1 MYDVT
6 FALAIILGAGFFIAK
21 LGQIVRLPSV
31 TGYILAGVILGPS
44 ALNLVSEETITG
56 KLGHFTQIALMLIAF
71 GIGEHLEIRRLK
83 RSLKSVGLIG
93 ISETSGAFLFVTLG
107 TFLVAWGS
115 GVGESGWTLQDYA
128 VLALLFGAVSVA
140 TAPAATLHVMR
151 EMKAAG
157 PLTTTLM
164 AIVAVDDGL
173 AIIFFGIAMSAA
185 RQIVSAGGGSMA
197 VAIMSSMME
206 IVASLMLGIITGL
219 IIDFVIHRLNR
230 LDEVLTVGLSL
241 LLLCGETARLLH
253 FSPLLAGM
261 AVGFTIVNRDRRDV
275 RLFRV
280 INRFD
285 PPIYVLFF
293 TLAGAHLDLS
303 ALIIAGWV
311 GLVYFLLR
319 ALGKL
324 AGCSFGGR
332 LAAAPEKVVRYL
344 GLALIPQAGVAIG
357 LIFLIRGDAVLGS
370 YASIII
376 PVVLGS
382 VVLSE
387 LTGPVCARI
396 AVEKAGEASVGC
408 GVVRSS
414 VPAAVLPEG
423 SRRPVGTD
431 HFELVPWSWTPLEPA
446 ENSYG
451 QVIFGLSRSETG
463 PSLARFTTLLAHY
476 YCATPTAVRVL
487 PPQNEAEAEA
497 IQSKTR
503 GLTQKVACEVE
514 ALGYSADVKVVTH
527 ENVAKGILSAAN
539 SQKTWAIVLGHP
551 HRSTS
556 HEFNRIVDA
565 VAKDAPCQVIMVRL
579 CGVLHTERI
588 LVPVVDLKNLKL
600 LGHVIRAL
608 CGAGKH
614 IITLLAIVH
623 SDALHEEIVR
633 AEELLLDWVHKEHLI
648 PHVRCRAVATEARV
662 DAIVQEAHDH
672 DVTVMAASQ
681 MQGLRRIFFGSLA
694 EDVAQNC
701 RKPMLIVHG

>member
-21 LGQIVRLPSV
+21 LSQLVRLPSV
-31 TGYILAGVILGPS
+31 TGYILAGVLLGPS
-44 ALNLVSEETITG
+44 ALNLVSEETITE

-71 GIGEHLEIRRLK
+71 GIGEHLEISRLK

-93 ISETSGAFLFVTLG
+93 ISETSGAFLFVMLG
-107 TFLVAWGS
+107 TFFVAWVS
-115 GVGESGWTLQDYA
+115 GVGESGWVLQDYA

-173 AIIFFGIAMSAA
+173 AIIFFSIAMSAA
-185 RQIVSAGGGSMA
+185 RQIVGVGGGSMA
-197 VAIMSSMME
+197 VAIISSMME

-241 LLLCGETARLLH
+241 LLLCGETARLAHL
-253 FSPLLAGM
+253 SPLLAGM

-408 GVVRSS
+408 GVVRPSGPAILPKGFRS
-414 VPAAVLPEG
+414 VEMN
-423 SRRPVGTD
+423 
-431 HFELVPWSWTPLEPA
+431 HIELIPWNWTPLEPA

-451 QVIFGLSRSETG
+451 QVIFGLSLAETG

-476 YCATPTAVRVL
+476 YCATPTAVHVL
-487 PPQNEAEAEA
+487 SPQNEDKAEAL
-497 IQSKTR
+497 QSKTR
-503 GLTQKVACEVE
+503 ELTQKVACEVE
-514 ALGYSADVKVVTH
+514 SLGYSANVKVITH
-527 ENVAKGILSAAN
+527 ENVAKGILRAAN

-551 HRSTS
+551 HKSTS

-614 IITLLAIVH
+614 IITLLAMVQ
-623 SDALHEEIVR
+623 SDALDDEIEK
-633 AEELLLDWVHKEHLI
+633 AEELLIDWVQKEHLI
-648 PHVRCRAVATEARV
+648 PHVRCRAIATEARV
-662 DAIVQEAHDH
+662 EAIVQEANDH

-681 MQGLRRIFFGSLA
+681 MHGLRRIFFGSLA

-701 RKPMLIVHG
+701 RKPMLTIHG

>member
-21 LGQIVRLPSV
+21 LGQLVRLPSV
-31 TGYILAGVILGPS
+31 TGYILAGVLLGPS
-44 ALNLVSEETITG
+44 ALNLVSEETITE

-71 GIGEHLEIRRLK
+71 GIGEHLEISRLK

-93 ISETSGAFLFVTLG
+93 ISETSGAFLFVMLG
-107 TFLVAWGS
+107 TFFVARVS
-115 GVGESGWTLQDYA
+115 GVGESGRTLQDYA

-185 RQIVSAGGGSMA
+185 RQIVGAGGGSMA
-197 VAIMSSMME
+197 VAIISSMTE

-241 LLLCGETARLLH
+241 LLLCGETARLAH

-280 INRFD
+280 INRFE

-408 GVVRSS
+408 GVVRPSG
-414 VPAAVLPEG
+414 PAILPKG
-423 SRRPVGTD
+423 FRPVEMNRI
-431 HFELVPWSWTPLEPA
+431 ELIPWNWTPLEPA

-451 QVIFGLSRSETG
+451 QVIFGLSHTKTG

-476 YCATPTAVRVL
+476 YCGTPTAVHVL
-487 PPQNEAEAEA
+487 SPQNETEAEA
-497 IQSKTR
+497 MQSKTR
-503 GLTQKVACEVE
+503 ELTQKVACEVE
-514 ALGYSADVKVVTH
+514 SLGYSADVKVITH

-551 HRSTS
+551 HKSTS

-614 IITLLAIVH
+614 IITLLAMVQ
-623 SDALHEEIVR
+623 SDALHEEIKE
-633 AEELLLDWVHKEHLI
+633 AEELLVDWVQKEHLI
-648 PHVRCRAVATEARV
+648 PHVRCRAIATEARV
-662 DAIVQEAHDH
+662 EAIVQEAHDH

-681 MQGLRRIFFGSLA
+681 MHGLRRIFFGSLA

-701 RKPMLIVHG
+701 RKPMLIIHG

>member
-71 GIGEHLEIRRLK
+71 GIGEHLEISRLK

-93 ISETSGAFLFVTLG
+93 ISETSGAFLFVMLG
-107 TFLVAWGS
+107 TFFVAWGS

-173 AIIFFGIAMSAA
+173 AIIFFGIAMSTA
-185 RQIVSAGGGSMA
+185 RQIVGAGGGSMA
-197 VAIMSSMME
+197 VAIISSMME

-219 IIDFVIHRLNR
+219 IIDFVVHRLKR

-319 ALGKL
+319 ALGKFV
-324 AGCSFGGR
+324 GCSFGGR
-332 LAAAPEKVVRYL
+332 MAAAPEKVVRYL
-344 GLALIPQAGVAIG
+344 GLALIPQAGVG
-357 LIFLIRGDAVLGS
+357 DRPDFPHSRRRSPWFIR
-370 YASIII
+370 IRHH
-376 PVVLGS
+376 P
-382 VVLSE
+382 
-387 LTGPVCARI
+387 
-396 AVEKAGEASVGC
+396 
-408 GVVRSS
+408 RSS
-414 VPAAVLPEG
+414 
-423 SRRPVGTD
+423 
-431 HFELVPWSWTPLEPA
+431 
-446 ENSYG
+446 G
-451 QVIFGLSRSETG
+451 Q
-463 PSLARFTTLLAHY
+463 
-476 YCATPTAVRVL
+476 
-487 PPQNEAEAEA
+487 
-497 IQSKTR
+497 
-503 GLTQKVACEVE
+503 
-514 ALGYSADVKVVTH
+514 
-527 ENVAKGILSAAN
+527 
-539 SQKTWAIVLGHP
+539 
-551 HRSTS
+551 
-556 HEFNRIVDA
+556 
-565 VAKDAPCQVIMVRL
+565 
-579 CGVLHTERI
+579 
-588 LVPVVDLKNLKL
+588 
-600 LGHVIRAL
+600 
-608 CGAGKH
+608 CGAQRTHG
-614 IITLLAIVH
+614 A
-623 SDALHEEIVR
+623 
-633 AEELLLDWVHKEHLI
+633 
-648 PHVRCRAVATEARV
+648 
-662 DAIVQEAHDH
+662 
-672 DVTVMAASQ
+672 
-681 MQGLRRIFFGSLA
+681 GLRP
-694 EDVAQNC
+694 NC
-701 RKPMLIVHG
+701 R